1 MIYDPAMVGIALINS
16 DAALVVKDRRT
27 LTGMGYGSI
36 RLFPTLVEARP
47 HLADDAV
54 GLILLGDRIGA
65 LSGMECLRAIK
76 RDKTLQHKA
85 VVMLSSEG
93 RRERVLEAVSAGC
106 CGYVLRPYS
115 PETCARHLRSAWE
128 STPPDEDRQRQMDRA
143 GELAASG
150 QLAQAAAAYAAV
162 ASTGNDALDLFN
174 KGLEH
179 LRLQEF
185 GPAIQAFNMALAVN
199 TMFADAYR
207 GLAHAHK
214 GLGDQAKFLEYLNRC
229 ADILAIQ
236 DKLQELKEVFVE
248 ILEQDPGAVNPYNTL
263 GVRLRRSGDLSGALH
278 AYTQALALTPGDE
291 NLHYN
296 IAKAFLHASRRE
308 KAMEHLRQALVIRP
322 DFSEAEQMLAELEN
336 PTQDGTG

>member
-1 MIYDPAMVGIALINS
+1 
-16 DAALVVKDRRT
+16 
-27 LTGMGYGSI
+27 
-36 RLFPTLVEARP
+36 
-47 HLADDAV
+47 
-54 GLILLGDRIGA
+54 
-65 LSGMECLRAIK
+65 
-76 RDKTLQHKA
+76 
-85 VVMLSSEG
+85 
-93 RRERVLEAVSAGC
+93 
-106 CGYVLRPYS
+106 
-115 PETCARHLRSAWE
+115 
-128 STPPDEDRQRQMDRA
+128 
-143 GELAASG
+143 
-150 QLAQAAAAYAAV
+150 
-162 ASTGNDALDLFN
+162 
-174 KGLEH
+174 
-179 LRLQEF
+179 
-185 GPAIQAFNMALAVN
+185 MALAVN
-199 TMFADAYR
+199 TMFAEAYR